1 MHFRDFLGGSC
12 GNRTCWAGLGLGYLS
27 NEGGVVVVAK
37 VDGEDIVGELFGF
50 LDDEAFAIF
59 GPTYNIIVFV
69 VLEWGGKY
77 L

>member
-1 MHFRDFLGGSC
+1 M
-12 GNRTCWAGLGLGYLS
+12 S

-59 GPTYNIIVFV
+59 GPTNYLAVLFV
-69 VLEWGGKY
+69 LSGVEFTSRIS
-77 L
+77 

>member
-1 MHFRDFLGGSC
+1 M
-12 GNRTCWAGLGLGYLS
+12 S